1 MSGDAQEKLTHA
13 DYDVIVVG
21 GGFAGLAAAKAS
33 AAAGA
38 RTLVLEAKPDLGARL
53 HTTGILVQEAH
64 DLIHPPAELLRK
76 VEHVRLYGPNRK
88 HRDLAQLGYAFYTT
102 DTGGL
107 LKWMGEEARAAGA
120 EIRTDAAFVGGYVRD
135 GRVEV
140 AAGGRA
146 YSGWY
151 LIGADGAKSP
161 VAKAFALSRNTRFL
175 VGVER
180 EYRDI
185 GALDPERLHV
195 VLDSA
200 AAPGY
205 VAWAA
210 AHPQGAQVGLAVSHG
225 KKPKIEAVAAEIEG
239 LFGLKRTDIY
249 EKRAGLI
256 PCGGRVRTWRRGI
269 VALTGDAAGF
279 VSPLTAGG
287 IRTALQHGAQL
298 GAAAATW
305 ILHKGPPVEF
315 ALEGL
320 LPRFGMRPLLRR
332 VLDLPPPNWVL
343 QMLVDAAPAAT
354 FAKRIFFTRPG

>member
-1 MSGDAQEKLTHA
+1 MSAAAAKPTQA
-13 DYDVIVVG
+13 DYDVIIVG
-21 GGFAGLAAAKAS
+21 AGFAGLAAAKA
-33 AAAGA
+33 AAQTGA
-38 RTLVLEAKPDLGARL
+38 RTLVLEAKPEIGARL

-64 DLIHPPAELLRK
+64 DLIHPPTDLVRR
-76 VEHVRLYGPNRK
+76 VEQVRLYGPNRK

-107 LKWMGEEARAAGA
+107 LRWMGEEARKAGA
-120 EIRTDAAFVGGYVRD
+120 HIRANAPFVGGFVRD
-135 GRVEV
+135 GRVEI

-151 LIGADGAKSP
+151 LIGADGAKSG
-161 VAKAFALSRNTRFL
+161 VAKAFALSRNMRFL

-180 EYRDI
+180 EYREI

-195 VLDSA
+195 VLDSK

-210 AHPQGAQVGLAVSHG
+210 AHPHGAQVGLAVSHG
-225 KKPKIEAVAAEIEG
+225 KKPQIAPFAAEIEA
-239 LFGLKRTDIY
+239 LFKLKSSDVY

-256 PCGGRVRTWRRGI
+256 PCGGRVRVWRRGI

-298 GAAAATW
+298 GAAAGNW

-320 LPRFGMRPLLRR
+320 LPRFGVRPLLRR
-332 VLDLPPPNWVL
+332 ALDLPPPNWAL
-343 QMLVDAAPAAT
+343 QMLVDAAPAAA
-354 FAKRIFFTRPG
+354 FAKRIFFTRPR